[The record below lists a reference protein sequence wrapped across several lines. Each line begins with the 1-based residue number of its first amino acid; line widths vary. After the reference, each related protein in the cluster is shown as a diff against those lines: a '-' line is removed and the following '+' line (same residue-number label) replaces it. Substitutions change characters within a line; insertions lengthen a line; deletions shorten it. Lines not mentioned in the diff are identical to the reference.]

1 MDQFETY
8 KLYLALKNHFEK
20 DDYDFFKYNGN
31 VRVNM
36 DSFLK
41 RKDRFQFNKLSKIAG
56 KDALN
61 YMVANFSRHDKVWVG
76 DLINDTAKST
86 YTDWM
91 RVTQSQS
98 YIFEQE
104 LSPILK
110 DIDSECEVKEGQHP
124 KLLIRHYQNQ
134 VSLETLIILNR
145 ICGFRENWN
154 TNISEKIL
162 WPNTERRMRKY
173 EPFVNY
179 DIRKYKEIIQK
190 ILAF

>member
-20 DDYDFFKYNGN
+20 DEYDFFKYNGN

-61 YMVANFSRHDKVWVG
+61 YMIANFSRHDKVWVG

-104 LSPILK
+104 LSSILK

-154 TNISEKIL
+154 NTISEKIL

-179 DIRKYKEIIQK
+179 DIKKYKEIIQK

>member
-41 RKDRFQFNKLSKIAG
+41 RKDRFQFNKLAKVAG

-134 VSLETLIILNR
+134 VSLETRIILNI

-154 TNISEKIL
+154 TTISEKIL

-179 DIRKYKEIIQK
+179 DIKKYKKIIQE